1 MIVKQ
6 SAMKNLNPLINQEGE
21 VREITSN
28 DLKNFKPAQEVFP
41 KSLAAKLGVKPRGPQ
56 KSPTKEK
63 ITIRL
68 SPDVVQKFKG
78 TGAGWQSRVDAA
90 LRDWLKSHTPQNI
103 T

>member
-1 MIVKQ
+1 MTVKQ
-6 SAMKNLNPLINQEGE
+6 SAMQNLNPLTNQEGE

-28 DLKNFKPAQEVFP
+28 DLKNFKSAQDVFP
-41 KSLAAKLGVKPRGPQ
+41 KSLAAKLGVKSRGPQ
-56 KSPTKEK
+56 KSPTKER